1 MSTVDTRPVRP
12 GVWGR
17 VETAA
22 RSTPPPEGDG
32 VYARLQHL
40 TDPVRALAQMRR
52 VCRPGGTVAVRD
64 SDYAGFTWFPAV
76 PGLDDWLRLYRQ
88 AARRNGGE
96 PDAGR
101 RLLSWARAAGF
112 RDMVPSAGVWC
123 FATAE
128 DRQWWGRSWADRVRY
143 SDFAR
148 QLRDDDR
155 DRIADAWLTWAEA
168 PDGWFGVLH
177 GELICH
183 P

>member
-1 MSTVDTRPVRP
+1 
-12 GVWGR
+12 
-17 VETAA
+17 
-22 RSTPPPEGDG
+22 
-32 VYARLQHL
+32 
-40 TDPVRALAQMRR
+40 
-52 VCRPGGTVAVRD
+52 
-64 SDYAGFTWFPAV
+64 
-76 PGLDDWLRLYRQ
+76 
-88 AARRNGGE
+88 
-96 PDAGR
+96 
-101 RLLSWARAAGF
+101 
-112 RDMVPSAGVWC
+112 MVPSAGVWC